1 MIAASSSFGKYNTKH
16 ILYSSVPK
24 IIIENT
30 LVITMLIVIFI
41 LNFQNTEKDIVFS
54 TLAVFGLAA
63 FRLGPL
69 THNILA
75 SYAQVWNSK
84 YSSQTLVDQLKDFE
98 NIENNK
104 RKLNNNN
111 SVNLKNKIIFQNCSF
126 GYQEGNN
133 IFENL
138 NFEFCIGDKIGVIG
152 NSGAGKT
159 TFIYL
164 LMGLLKFNTGRI
176 FIDGSEIK
184 VEEYNLLN
192 EVAYIPQDTLLID
205 DTIKNNILFDT
216 TFDEKKFQKCLFDA
230 SLKETVNNLP
240 LKENTIV
247 GHFGALLSG
256 GQKQRISIARALY
269 NQKKFLLF
277 DEPTSSLDNESKND
291 IIFSLKK
298 IKSDQTIF
306 VISHDHEIIQDFD
319 NIYSLQ
325 NKVLIK
331 K

>member
-1 MIAASSSFGKYNTKH
+1 M
-16 ILYSSVPK
+16 
-24 IIIENT
+24 
-30 LVITMLIVIFI
+30 
-41 LNFQNTEKDIVFS
+41 
-54 TLAVFGLAA
+54 
-63 FRLGPL
+63 
-69 THNILA
+69 
-75 SYAQVWNSK
+75 WNSK

-138 NFEFCIGDKIGVIG
+138 NFEFFCIGDKIGVIG

-216 TFDEKKFQKCLFDA
+216 TFDEKNFKKCLFDA
-230 SLKETVNNLP
+230 SLKETINNLP
-240 LKENTIV
+240 LKRKYYSWTFWCTFV
-247 GHFGALLSG
+247 GRT
-256 GQKQRISIARALY
+256 K
-269 NQKKFLLF
+269 
-277 DEPTSSLDNESKND
+277 TKN
-291 IIFSLKK
+291 F
-298 IKSDQTIF
+298 
-306 VISHDHEIIQDFD
+306 
-319 NIYSLQ
+319 YR
-325 NKVLIK
+325 
-331 K
+331 